1 MPGKSLTKFCEIVKA
16 DPELKIT
23 DAVFYEDAPKF
34 KAHNFNEEVN

>member
-1 MPGKSLTKFCEIVKA
+1 MPGKSLTKFMEIVKA

-23 DAVFYEDAPKF
+23 NAEFHENAPKF